1 LAETVTD
8 AKAGAVAGGVY
19 LAGTPLAVFAGLI
32 VPQPGEQAAPFWVRL
47 QVTPLLVPSF
57 VTVGKNC
64 CVAVSA
70 TLAEAG
76 DKLTVIGR
84 SVIDARPRAALFV
97 TEAACR
103 NMPANPKSLVK

>member
-1 LAETVTD
+1 
-8 AKAGAVAGGVY
+8 
-19 LAGTPLAVFAGLI
+19 
-32 VPQPGEQAAPFWVRL
+32 
-47 QVTPLLVPSF
+47 LVPSF

-76 DKLTVIGR
+76 DRATVMGR
-84 SVIDARPRAALFV
+84 SVIDARLRAALFV

-103 NMPANPKSLVK
+103 NTPANPKTLAK